1 MTCGCHS
8 NSSLPVV
15 NAVKTQTK
23 PFVISLRVLMLALPL
38 IAQTTQAHVISEE
51 DHHAFEHKFAEMCVE
66 KEKQAMKGSG
76 VLLSEVQA
84 VCDCIAREE
93 SKRITIEEVRKFV
106 KEGKYPASLM
116 MKSNAA
122 TYACVPKPSN

>member
-23 PFVISLRVLMLALPL
+23 PFVISLRVLMLALPF

-84 VCDCIAREE
+84 VCECIAKEE

>member
-1 MTCGCHS
+1 MPLTIS
-8 NSSLPVV
+8 PLPLV
-15 NAVKTQTK
+15 NAVNNSTK
-23 PFVISLRVLMLALPL
+23 PTVPCLRILMLALPL
-38 IAQTTQAHVISEE
+38 MAQPARAHVISEE

-66 KEKQAMKGSG
+66 REKQAMKGSG
-76 VLLSEVQA
+76 VPLSEVQA
-84 VCDCIAREE
+84 VCDCIAKEE